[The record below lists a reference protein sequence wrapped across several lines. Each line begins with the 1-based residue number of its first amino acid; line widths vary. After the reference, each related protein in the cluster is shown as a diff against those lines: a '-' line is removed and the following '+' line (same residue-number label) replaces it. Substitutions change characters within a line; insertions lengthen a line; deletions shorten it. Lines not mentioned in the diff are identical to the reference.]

1 MFLRKECCKQSRYYK
16 FEHKCQ
22 LRSSGIQK
30 YKLHCSCTRIC
41 INPLAMLPTSCNMEV
56 NFFPGDNKYIMGD
69 QISDVDCA
77 AFGVI
82 GSIYW
87 ASPSTD
93 RGNALLKGTGSQTY
107 CLLKM

>member
-1 MFLRKECCKQSRYYK
+1 
-16 FEHKCQ
+16 
-22 LRSSGIQK
+22 
-30 YKLHCSCTRIC
+30 
-41 INPLAMLPTSCNMEV
+41 MLPTSCNMEV

-107 CLLKM
+107 CFVKKCSLLVSILICFIRNTT